1 MTKLNT
7 NRYNC
12 IMVMPVFL
20 LKFRV
25 KNKLAPASSLLFSL
39 VLIDSLERV
48 TSLSSHCLQ
57 CSFHC
62 AHSLCSPAYFRP
74 PFACSQTRSCEFA
87 SLKIGADFQFGAGN
101 ENRTRIKSLGS
112 SRSTIE
118 LYPHRMGNLL
128 HHLKIIINQNFIKL
142 TGEKYILSGCSIL
155 LICACCSAQIFQITD
170 NCFCRRFRFF

>member
-87 SLKIGADFQFGAGN
+87 SLKFVLILSL
-101 ENRTRIKSLGS
+101 ERVTRI
-112 SRSTIE
+112 E
-118 LYPHRMGNLL
+118 LA
-128 HHLKIIINQNFIKL
+128 LKAWEALVLPLNYTRTEWVIY
-142 TGEKYILSGCSIL
+142 YI
-155 LICACCSAQIFQITD
+155 T
-170 NCFCRRFRFF
+170 